1 MSETMKALVYRG
13 PEKIGVEDVPMP
25 KIIEPD
31 DAIVRVTTS
40 TICGTD
46 IHIWHGG
53 MPEVEPG
60 RIIGHEFCG
69 EVVEVG
75 PAVRNVRWGTRYVP
89 ALPSAVNASTVFV
102 AFTPIV
108 LPAAGSLVI

>member
-1 MSETMKALVYRG
+1 MADTMKALVYRG
-13 PEKIGVEDVPMP
+13 PEKIGLEDVPIP

-53 MPEVEPG
+53 MPEVEAP
-60 RIIGHEFCG
+60 EFS
-69 EVVEVG
+69 VM
-75 PAVRNVRWGTRYVP
+75 
-89 ALPSAVNASTVFV
+89 SSV
-102 AFTPIV
+102 AR
-108 LPAAGSLVI
+108 SLK

>member
-1 MSETMKALVYRG
+1 MADTMKALVYRG
-13 PEKIGVEDVPMP
+13 PEKIGLENVPVP

-53 MPEVEPG
+53 MPEVADG
-60 RIIGHEFCG
+60 RIIGH
-69 EVVEVG
+69 
-75 PAVRNVRWGTRYVP
+75 AK
-89 ALPSAVNASTVFV
+89 L
-102 AFTPIV
+102 
-108 LPAAGSLVI
+108 